1 MNDSFLLVQY
11 IFNSVR
17 MCLAVFL
24 SMRMISYFIS
34 SGHLLLIRLV
44 SPVQRGVF
52 IFFSLVLFCW
62 INQKFHIY
70 KILKGR
76 KTCWLI
82 WALLFHFV
90 SITLSPSC
98 ALHHIC
104 WTMETIF
111 HFPWNIWSQL
121 NCPVSQSASRRAFYS
136 ILFKWNSFSKRSFFQ
151 WHQPNLRRRHKF
163 SVWQW

>member
-1 MNDSFLLVQY
+1 MSSCVPVHEDDFIFY
-11 IFNSVR
+11 I
-17 MCLAVFL
+17 
-24 SMRMISYFIS
+24 
-34 SGHLLLIRLV
+34 IRPSASDQAHV
-44 SPVQRGVF
+44 TRSEGCF
-52 IFFSLVLFCW
+52 YFFSLVLFCW

-82 WALLFHFV
+82 WKLLLHFV

-121 NCPVSQSASRRAFYS
+121 NCPVSQLLVAGPFIQFYS
-136 ILFKWNSFSKRSFFQ
+136 SETHFLKDLFSSDINQIWGGGTSSQFDNGK
-151 WHQPNLRRRHKF
+151 
-163 SVWQW
+163 